1 MFGQMSAAPVL
12 HVPLQVFDLI
22 TERMASILQL
32 DVDQVHEALIT
43 TASQRAEQL
52 AGNPPPGMPPEAA
65 AGLGQLQGL
74 AHAATGIAQQAA
86 AGTGGQGP
94 KGPKMPSAPKMAPAP
109 AGPPKPPRNPPAA
122 GGLPGA
128 AQ

>member
-12 HVPLQVFDLI
+12 HVPLAVFDLL

-32 DVDQVHEALIT
+32 DVDQVHDALVS

-74 AHAATGIAQQAA
+74 ATAGTAIAQQAA
-86 AGTGGQGP
+86 AKQAGSTPPSTAPPPRMQ
-94 KGPKMPSAPKMAPAP
+94 MPAVGA
-109 AGPPKPPRNPPAA
+109 PKPPQNMPMA
-122 GGLPGA
+122 GGVPGA
-128 AQ
+128 SQ

>member
-1 MFGQMSAAPVL
+1 VL
-12 HVPLQVFDLI
+12 HVPLAVFDLL
-22 TERMASILQL
+22 TERRASILQL
-32 DVDQVHEALIT
+32 DVDQVHEALVS

-74 AHAATGIAQQAA
+74 AHAGMSIAQQAA
-86 AGTGGQGP
+86 ARPGG
-94 KGPKMPSAPKMAPAP
+94 APGLRPPPPPRMQPAP
-109 AGPPKPPRNPPAA
+109 AGPPKPPSNPPMA

-128 AQ
+128 SQ